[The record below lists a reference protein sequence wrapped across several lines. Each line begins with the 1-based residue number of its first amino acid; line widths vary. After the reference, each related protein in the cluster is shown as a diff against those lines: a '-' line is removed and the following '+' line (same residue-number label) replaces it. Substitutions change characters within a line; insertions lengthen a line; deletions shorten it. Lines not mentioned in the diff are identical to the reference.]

1 MATSEMR
8 NFRAGGIEKLRGF
21 DRASTSAAGGRTRWR
36 VRTMRVV
43 RLRCD
48 D

>member
-8 NFRAGGIEKLRGF
+8 NFRAGGVGKLRGF

-36 VRTMRVV
+36 VARMRVV
-43 RLRCD
+43 RLLCD